1 MPKANIKQIYQFHSH
16 QNSLNILKKE
26 GKLQSLQN
34 FESVY
39 YRHIHCFSSTQEV
52 TTWQ

>member
-1 MPKANIKQIYQFHSH
+1 MPKANIKQIYKFNSH
-16 QNSLNILKKE
+16 PNSLNILKKE

-34 FESVY
+34 FESLY
-39 YRHIHCFSSTQEV
+39 CRQMHCFSSTQEV